1 MTLPRGL
8 RIAGAIAAVAL
19 AAAIAFVAEDARQ
32 WPQRLEAGDTAF
44 AASPAGRDAWQ
55 TPTGLPARIA
65 RNVLGVDDDLAYRRA
80 LQLYEREQAAW
91 ARQST
96 DWVRLVARSEAA
108 LADAERSGDGA
119 RRSSA
124 SNLLGIVYFDAARA
138 TSARSNDFLRS
149 SIAAYQRAV
158 MADPD
163 NADAKHNLELLLSRL
178 VSERDQG
185 SGRRNSRG
193 GGQLG
198 GDNAGLQ
205 PPGTGY

>member
-1 MTLPRGL
+1 MTPLRGL

-19 AAAIAFVAEDARQ
+19 AAAIAFVAEDARR
-32 WPQRLEAGDTAF
+32 WPQLLEAGDTAF
-44 AASPAGRDAWQ
+44 AASPAGRDAWP
-55 TPTGLPARIA
+55 TPTRLPARIA

-80 LQLYEREQAAW
+80 LQLYARERAA
-91 ARQST
+91 RFLGGT
-96 DWVRLVARSEAA
+96 EWVHLVARSETA
-108 LADAERSGDGA
+108 LANAERSGDGV
-119 RRSSA
+119 RRSAA

-138 TSARSNDFLRS
+138 TSARSDDFVRS
-149 SIAAYQRAV
+149 SVGAYQRAV
-158 MADPD
+158 RSDPG
-163 NADAKHNLELLLSRL
+163 NADAKHNLELLLSLL
-178 VSERDQG
+178 VSERNQG